1 MITCPACGHQNID
14 GTQFCEMCGEDLP
27 DATVSSTSS
36 AGDIKCPNC
45 AHLNPADNLVCEAC
59 GANLQAGA
67 APTSV
72 ASAFPASTAPSAETT
87 PFDEFATSI
96 QTLAPPVAAPT
107 PVAPAVSSGPVAT
120 ADTAS
125 AVPAVAPQAAGDLKP
140 GLVKLVVEQGQS
152 VGAQFVL
159 GDEQLEVGREDE
171 DEDIYPDIDLSD
183 QDAGYVHRRHAT
195 LNFDN
200 GHLMVTH
207 LGGANKTRVNNKP
220 IPDNSPAE
228 VKLGDKVSFGKVVLR
243 LLPV

>member
-1 MITCPACGHQNID
+1 MIICPACGHQNID
-14 GTQFCEMCGEDLP
+14 GTQFCEMCGEELP
-27 DATVSSTSS
+27 DATAAATLG
-36 AGDIKCPNC
+36 AGDVKCPNC
-45 AHLNPADNLVCEAC
+45 GHLNPSDNLACEAC
-59 GANLQAGA
+59 GSSLQLS
-67 APTSV
+67 PSPL
-72 ASAFPASTAPSAETT
+72 ASGLEKT
-87 PFDEFATSI
+87 PFDDFATSV
-96 QTLAPPVAAPT
+96 QTPPPPVASPT
-107 PVAPAVSSGPVAT
+107 PVAPVVT
-120 ADTAS
+120 ADPFATS
-125 AVPAVAPQAAGDLKP
+125 VAPDVTAPTATSQTPGDLKP
-140 GLVKLVVEQGQS
+140 GLVKLVVEQGQT

-200 GHLMVTH
+200 GHLLVTH

-220 IPDNSPAE
+220 IPDNSPTE